1 MKIQKNISHLIISE
15 KTKIFEAIK
24 KISNNDIGAL
34 IVAKNKYFLGYL
46 QEGDLKRALLI
57 NNVSPSSHIEKIM
70 NKSPFV
76 VDDEIS
82 DKEKI
87 KKIKLKKR
95 LRAPILNKNKI
106 VKGIIYHSKNEWK
119 LNIKKNNTKKILI
132 IGGAG
137 YIGSVLT
144 RQLLGNNYS
153 VIVYDS
159 FKFGNKSLEEIKRN
173 KKLKIINGSASDS
186 KKLLEAAFGCDAI
199 IDLSGI
205 VGDPACSVNPSNT
218 VVDNF
223 LNAKIIIEIAKILK
237 IKKYIYMS
245 SCSVYGATTGKKA
258 LSENSKLNP
267 VSLYAETK
275 LKTENEILK
284 SIGKN
289 FNPTILRLG
298 TVFGYSPRQRFDLV
312 VNIFVLMAYLNKPI
326 NVFGGNQ
333 FRPNVHVKDVSEA
346 IELVLKKKNKITSG
360 QIFNVGSNKLN
371 LKIKDI
377 AKTIS
382 KLNNKCKILIDD
394 KSEDKRNYYV
404 NFNKINKK
412 LGFKAKYTIEK
423 GARELYKKIK
433 EKRFKNLKK
442 IIYNNYSIEVKN
454 LYN

>member
-1 MKIQKNISHLIISE
+1 
-15 KTKIFEAIK
+15 
-24 KISNNDIGAL
+24 
-34 IVAKNKYFLGYL
+34 
-46 QEGDLKRALLI
+46 
-57 NNVSPSSHIEKIM
+57 
-70 NKSPFV
+70 
-76 VDDEIS
+76 
-82 DKEKI
+82 
-87 KKIKLKKR
+87 
-95 LRAPILNKNKI
+95 
-106 VKGIIYHSKNEWK
+106 
-119 LNIKKNNTKKILI
+119 
-132 IGGAG
+132 
-137 YIGSVLT
+137 
-144 RQLLGNNYS
+144 
-153 VIVYDS
+153 
-159 FKFGNKSLEEIKRN
+159 
-173 KKLKIINGSASDS
+173 
-186 KKLLEAAFGCDAI
+186 
-199 IDLSGI
+199 
-205 VGDPACSVNPSNT
+205 
-218 VVDNF
+218 
-223 LNAKIIIEIAKILK
+223 
-237 IKKYIYMS
+237 MS

-258 LSENSKLNP
+258 LTENSKLNP

-312 VNIFVLMAYLNKPI
+312 VNIFVLMVYLNKPI

-333 FRPNVHVKDVSEA
+333 FRPNVHVKDVSHA
-346 IELVLKKKNKITSG
+346 IELVLKKNKITSG

-382 KLNNKCKILIDD
+382 KLNNKCKILVDD

-423 GARELYKKIK
+423 GARELYRKIK